1 MSAQCNGSNYIFSFR
16 LGRLEIVVGSYGTSS
31 LNPPA
36 AKSATPPPQPITTKK
51 YATSHINDSG
61 MSRLLLYAYYFAM
74 LNKTTIIRTLI
85 TT

>member
-16 LGRLEIVVGSYGTSS
+16 LGRLEIVVGTYGRSS
-31 LNPPA
+31 LNPP
-36 AKSATPPPQPITTKK
+36 SQPITTKK

-61 MSRLLLYAYYFAM
+61 MSRILLYAYYFAM